1 MSSHAHSNLVFANVT
16 IYFFL
21 LSDVINVKNG
31 YDVKRS
37 ALEKICWDENVQLK
51 WLHDLSAFVVCCL
64 FLLALDCVY
73 LK

>member
-1 MSSHAHSNLVFANVT
+1 MSL
-16 IYFFL
+16 YFFL

-51 WLHDLSAFVVCCL
+51 CLHDLSAFFVCCL

-73 LK
+73 LKQ